1 MKITVLGAGR
11 CVTGSKYLL
20 EWKDFRVMVD
30 CGLFQGP
37 AEYRQ
42 LNWKKLPHP
51 PHDIDA
57 VVLTHAHIDHSGY
70 LPRLC
75 RQGFEG
81 PDLLHTT
88 DPGPA
93 RRAPPRCRPH
103 QRGRG
108 AVRQQERA
116 IQNTNPHCR
125 CFEWRTRVPHSSSSS
140 RRPSTTGTRLHPGIR
155 FRYHRQGHIL
165 GAAAVELETKVAGG
179 KKKTIFFS
187 GDVGRYGIPILHEPQ
202 PYPGS
207 DVLFVESTY
216 GNRFHGDEDPRVVL
230 GEEVRAGIDRGGIII
245 IPAFAID
252 RTQEILYLLHELMV
266 DGDLPQIPIFLDSP
280 MGIEATTLYTRYVTE
295 HDAEMQHFFANQ
307 ENPIFPPTLQVT
319 PSSAESRKL
328 NSMKGPAIIISASGM
343 ATGGRILHHL
353 KLRLPDKKNTVI
365 FTGYQAQGTKGRRL
379 MDGDE
384 EVKIHGEWIPVKAH
398 ISRVSG
404 LSAHA
409 DAGELLL
416 WLGRREREPE
426 KVVLIHGEYDAQQA
440 FAERLK
446 EEFDWDPVIP
456 ELGDSLTI

>member
-20 EWKDFRVMVD
+20 EWKNFRLLVD

-51 PHDIDA
+51 PHTIDA

-81 PDLLHTT
+81 PVYCTPPTRALLGVLLPDAAHINEEEARYANKK
-88 DPGPA
+88 GYSKHKPA
-93 RRAPPRCRPH
+93 LPLFRTADARAALKLLESAAFDH
-103 QRGRG
+103 WH
-108 AVRQQERA
+108 E
-116 IQNTNPHCR
+116 I
-125 CFEWRTRVPHSSSSS
+125 
-140 RRPSTTGTRLHPGIR
+140 HPGIR

-165 GAAAVELETKVAGG
+165 GAAAVELETKVSGG
-179 KKKTIFFS
+179 KRKTIYFS
-187 GDVGRYGIPILHEPQ
+187 GDVGRYGIPILHEPE

-216 GNRFHGDEDPRVVL
+216 GDRSHGNIEPRNLL
-230 GEEVRAGIDRGGIII
+230 GDEVRAGIDRGGIII

-266 DGDLPQIPIFLDSP
+266 DGDLPQIPIYLDSP

-295 HDAEMQHFFANQ
+295 HDTEMQHFFADQ
-307 ENPIFPPTLQVT
+307 VNPIFPPTLQVT
-319 PSSAESRKL
+319 PSSSESRKL
-328 NSMKGPAIIISASGM
+328 NSMRGP
-343 ATGGRILHHL
+343 L
-353 KLRLPDKKNTVI
+353 KLRLPHEQNSVI
-365 FTGYQAQGTKGRRL
+365 FTGYQAVGTKGRRL
-379 MDGDE
+379 INGDE

-398 ISRVSG
+398 ISRVTG

-416 WLGRREREPE
+416 WLGPASFLRTPERR
-426 KVVLIHGEYDAQQA
+426 I
-440 FAERLK
+440 RLGLR
-446 EEFDWDPVIP
+446 DP
-456 ELGDSLTI
+456 